1 MQKAKRLELQSKF
14 EELLGSRNVYYQPPA
29 SVKMAYPAI
38 RYSKMKIDS
47 KYANNKKYLN
57 KTLYNVVVIDST
69 PDNPVIEKLLELPL
83 SSHDNWYAADG
94 LNHDV
99 IKLYY

>member
-1 MQKAKRLELQSKF
+1 MDQRQTLQSKL

-29 SVKMAYPAI
+29 SVHMDYPAI
-38 RYSKMKIDS
+38 RYEKADIDS
-47 KYANNKKYLN
+47 RYANNKKYIN
-57 KTLYNVVVIDST
+57 KTLYNITVIDRL
-69 PDNPVIEKLLELPL
+69 PDNPVIEKILELPF
-83 SSHDNWYAADG
+83 SSYDRPYTANN